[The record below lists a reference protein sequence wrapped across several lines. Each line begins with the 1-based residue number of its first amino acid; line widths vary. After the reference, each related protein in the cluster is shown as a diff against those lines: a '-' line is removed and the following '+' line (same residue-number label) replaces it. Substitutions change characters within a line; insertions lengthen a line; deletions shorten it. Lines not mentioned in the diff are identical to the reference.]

1 VASKRTDNSAAR
13 SRAYDAIVVG
23 GGHNGLICAA
33 YLARAG
39 RRVVVLEAR
48 PRVGGA
54 AVTEEVWPGY
64 RVSVLSYVVSLLRP
78 AMVQELGLA
87 RFGYEVYPLDPA
99 YFMPFPDERSF
110 FYWED
115 VNRAAAEVAK
125 FSDHDARALLDYDQ
139 TIGRL
144 VQVVRPLLDRAPPNL
159 DLKRPGELG
168 ALLGLG
174 RHMLRHREDLSQLAD
189 IMTMSVSD
197 FLDQWFDDPA
207 VKGALSPGGVIG
219 AWAGPRSPG
228 TAYVLLH
235 HRIGEAGGQRG
246 GWGLVKGG
254 MGGLSEIL
262 ASAARAEGAEVRTEA
277 RVSQVLVTGGR
288 ARGVVLDDGTELRSD
303 NVISAIHPRTTLLDL
318 VGSQHLPSDLVRE
331 MERYRSRS
339 GSAKVNLALAELP
352 DFRALPGTESGPQHP
367 EFIINPSIDYLHRAW
382 DDAQAGRWSQ
392 DPMMDCV
399 IPTTKDRTL
408 APSGHHILSCFV
420 QYAPYQ
426 LEGTSWEQEREKF
439 ADRVVEVLGSYAPN
453 LPGAV
458 LHRQV
463 ITPQDM
469 EREYGLLGGN
479 IFHGEMSLDQLFFLR
494 PASQAGSYRTPVAGL
509 YLGGS
514 GSHPGGGVMGAP
526 GRNAARVVI
535 GDLRRQQWRGRVD
548 SLRRRVGRSGSGG
561 ATT

>member
-1 VASKRTDNSAAR
+1 MDRGKAASHST
-13 SRAYDAIVVG
+13 AYDAIVVG
-23 GGHNGLICAA
+23 GGHNGLICTA

-39 RRVVVLEAR
+39 QRVAVLESR

-78 AMVQELGLA
+78 AVVRELGLA

-99 YFMPFPDERSF
+99 YFMPFPDGRSL

-125 FSDHDARALLDYDQ
+125 FSVHDARALLDYDQ
-139 TIGRL
+139 AIGRL
-144 VQVVRPLLDRAPPNL
+144 VQVVRPLLDQAPPNL
-159 DLKRPGELG
+159 DRRRPRELG

-174 RHMLRHREDLSQLAD
+174 RHLLRHRSDLSELAD

-197 FLDQWFDDPA
+197 FLDQWFEDPA

-219 AWAGPRSPG
+219 AWAGPHSPG

-235 HRIGEAGGQRG
+235 HRLGEAGGQRG
-246 GWGLVKGG
+246 GWGFVKGG
-254 MGGLSEIL
+254 MGALSEIL
-262 ASAARAEGAEVRTEA
+262 ASAARSGGAEIRTGA
-277 RVSQVLVTGGR
+277 RVSQILVAEGR
-288 ARGVVLDDGTELRSD
+288 TRGVVLEDGTELRSES
-303 NVISAIHPRTTLLDL
+303 VISAIHPRTTLLDL
-318 VGSQHLPSDLVRE
+318 VGRQHLPARLLGE

-352 DFRALPGTESGPQHP
+352 NFRALPSSDAGPQHP

-382 DDAQAGRWSQ
+382 DDAVSGHWSRE
-392 DPMMDCV
+392 PMMDCV

-408 APSGHHILSCFV
+408 APAGRHILSCFV

-426 LEGTSWEQEREKF
+426 LQGATWEQEREKL
-439 ADRVVEVLGSYAPN
+439 ADRMVELLGTYAPN

-463 ITPQDM
+463 VTPPDM

-494 PASQAGSYRTPVAGL
+494 PASEAGSYRTPVAGL

-514 GSHPGGGVMGAP
+514 GTHPGGGVMGAP
-526 GRNAARVVI
+526 GRNAARTVLS
-535 GDLRRQQWRGRVD
+535 DLRRRNWSARLGRFPG
-548 SLRRRVGRSGSGG
+548 VG
-561 ATT
+561 

>member
-1 VASKRTDNSAAR
+1 MASTGASAPRRATD
-13 SRAYDAIVVG
+13 YDAIVVG
-23 GGHNGLICAA
+23 GGHNGLICSA

-39 RRVVVLEAR
+39 HRVVVLESR

-64 RVSVLSYVVSLLRP
+64 QVSVLSYVVSLLRP
-78 AMVQELGLA
+78 AVVHELDLA

-99 YFMPFPDERSF
+99 YFMPFPDGRSF
-110 FYWED
+110 YYWED

-125 FSDHDARALLDYDQ
+125 FSPHDAGALLDYDR

-144 VQVVRPLLDRAPPNL
+144 VQVVRPLLDQAPPNL
-159 DLKRPGELG
+159 DLRRPGEVG
-168 ALLGLG
+168 RLLGLG
-174 RHMLRHREDLSQLAD
+174 QHLLRHRRELSLLTD

-197 FLDQWFDDPA
+197 YLDQWFDDPA

-219 AWAGPRSPG
+219 AWAGPHSPG

-235 HRIGEAGGQRG
+235 HRIGDVGGQRG

-262 ASAARAEGAEVRTEA
+262 ASAARAAGAEIRTGSEVKHIM
-277 RVSQVLVTGGR
+277 VSAGHT
-288 ARGVVLDDGTELRSD
+288 RGVVLEDGTELRSQ
-303 NVISAIHPRTTLLDL
+303 NVISAIHPRTALLEL
-318 VGSQHLPSDLVRE
+318 VGSRHLPSNLVGE

-352 DFRALPGTESGPQHP
+352 DFRAMPGTESGPQHP
-367 EFIINPSIDYLHRAW
+367 EFIINPSIEYLHRAW
-382 DDAQAGRWSQ
+382 EDALSGRWSR

-408 APSGHHILSCFV
+408 APPGRHILSCFV

-426 LEGTSWEQEREKF
+426 LDGTSWAQEREKF

-453 LPGAV
+453 LPGSV

-463 ITPQDM
+463 VTPEDM

-479 IFHGEMSLDQLFFLR
+479 IFHGEMSLDQLFSLR
-494 PASQAGSYRTPVAGL
+494 PASQAGAYRTPVVGL

-526 GRNAARVVI
+526 GRNAAKVVL
-535 GDLRRQQWRGRVD
+535 GDLRRQQWQSRFGGVA
-548 SLRRRVGRSGSGG
+548 RRIGGSGTRG
-561 ATT
+561 TSH

>member
-1 VASKRTDNSAAR
+1 MATRTNRGR
-13 SRAYDAIVVG
+13 STGYDVVVVG

-39 RRVVVLEAR
+39 QRVALLEAR
-48 PRVGGA
+48 SRVGGA

-78 AMVQELGLA
+78 TIVRELGLA
-87 RFGYEVYPLDPA
+87 RFGYRVYPLDPA
-99 YFMPFPDERSF
+99 YFMPFPDGRAL

-115 VNRAAAEVAK
+115 LQRAAAEVAR
-125 FSDHDARALLDYDQ
+125 FSAHDGRALIEYDAA
-139 TIGRL
+139 IGRL
-144 VQVVRPLLDRAPPNL
+144 VEVVRPLLDQAPPRL
-159 DLKRPGELG
+159 DPRHPAELGGLLRLGRHLLRRRGELG
-168 ALLGLG
+168 A
-174 RHMLRHREDLSQLAD
+174 LAD

-219 AWAGPRSPG
+219 AWAGPHSPG

-246 GWGLVKGG
+246 GWGFVRGG

-262 ASAARAEGAEVRTEA
+262 AAAARAAGAEIRTDVRVERILLQGETA
-277 RVSQVLVTGGR
+277 S
-288 ARGVVLDDGTELRSD
+288 GVALADGTELGAKRVVST
-303 NVISAIHPRTTLLDL
+303 IHPKTTLLGL
-318 VGSQHLPSDLVRE
+318 VGSQHLPPGLVQE

-352 DFRALPGTESGPQHP
+352 RFQAAPGSELGPQHP
-367 EFIINPSIDYLHRAW
+367 EFIINPSIEYLHRAW
-382 DDAQAGRWSQ
+382 DDALSGRWSEE
-392 DPMMDCV
+392 PMMDCV
-399 IPTTKDRTL
+399 IPTTKDDSL
-408 APSGHHILSCFV
+408 APEGRHILTCFV

-426 LEGTSWEQEREKF
+426 LSQGSWEQERERF
-439 ADRVVEVLGSYAPN
+439 GDRVVEILGRYAPN

-463 ITPQDM
+463 LTPQDM
-469 EREYGLLGGN
+469 ERDYGLLGGN
-479 IFHGEMSLDQLFFLR
+479 IFHGEMSLDQLFLLR
-494 PASQAGSYRTPVAGL
+494 PALQAGAYRTPVRGL

-526 GRNAARVVI
+526 GRNSARALLS
-535 GDLRRQQWRGRVD
+535 DLRRERWGRAGWRRPT
-548 SLRRRVGRSGSGG
+548 GSAAAPPAGPPG
-561 ATT
+561 